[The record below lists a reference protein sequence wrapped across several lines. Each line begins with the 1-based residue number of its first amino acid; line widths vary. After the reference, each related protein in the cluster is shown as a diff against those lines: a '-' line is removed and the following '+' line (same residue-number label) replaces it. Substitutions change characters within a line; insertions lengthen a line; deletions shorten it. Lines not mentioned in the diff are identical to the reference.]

1 MELAHDTSMASHPSY
16 RELVAWQR
24 ADDLFLR
31 VHLLVRDQ
39 FPGDERYVLSA
50 QLRRAALSVPA
61 NIVEGDARSHP
72 AERVQFLR
80 VAWASLAEAG
90 YYLHVARRLGY
101 IDDPVYTELER
112 QVRLTAAP
120 LAGLLRRYRR

>member
-1 MELAHDTSMASHPSY
+1 MASQPSY

-24 ADDLFLR
+24 ADDLFIS
-31 VHLLVRDQ
+31 VHTLVREH
-39 FPGDERYVLSA
+39 FPTEERFCLTA

-61 NIVEGDARSHP
+61 NIVEGDARFHP

-80 VAWASLAEAG
+80 IAWASLAEAG

-101 IDDPVYTELER
+101 LTEAVYAEIER
-112 QVRLTAAP
+112 QIRETAAP
-120 LAGLLRRYRR
+120 LGGLIRRYRR